1 MWRLT
6 VERRYETEFGTMT
19 ESLSF
24 ESESMP
30 ELIDLISK
38 LEELTVDTLKYIIEA
53 KGEQQ

>member
-1 MWRLT
+1 MWKLT
-6 VERRYETEFGTMT
+6 VERRYETEFCTMT
-19 ESLSF
+19 ETMAF

>member
-19 ESLSF
+19 ETMAF

-38 LEELTVDTLKYIIEA
+38 LEELTVDTLKYVIEA
-53 KGEQQ
+53 KGE